1 MKQIAFIPLTPLGE
15 SVLLMGEL
23 EELHR
28 IYDPCEITVFAIPLI
43 AELYGN
49 FKLCDHVV
57 VLRGGVHD
65 EAILEDI
72 PGIVYDAVINHGYEP
87 WWSKIVRQIPH
98 RRAYGMEECYRDK
111 KECEELFDK
120 WVSIEYWNEHTI
132 QKYKTALQQMAEV
145 IRLISPSYAGNLARL
160 TKENYVTK
168 MPSGIPDGRYVLFL
182 PGTSDLYKIFPIA
195 KFCALAKSVRDM
207 GLEAVFAI
215 GPQDEEMLIRLEA
228 SDFKVFNSLSLS
240 ELAGLICRAELV
252 VGNDSGPMHFAASFD
267 VRTIHLFSHS
277 GADVWF
283 PYELNRHRMLMPE
296 CGRRHGIKCG
306 TCQRTCIGQI
316 KNSSVL
322 DAMAELLGRPKPA
335 LKRLAWFPSS
345 DYIGDM
351 LVWINH
357 LEAMASL
364 YAPCEI
370 TVFGSALGKEVLA
383 GVAFVDDYVIYD
395 EASAWS
401 EEEVKSFGHF
411 DAVFNCRYDVDS
423 VRRIT
428 QLDHVK
434 AYGFENVDIPESV
447 CRQCYDAYIPRT
459 RWDDFHFR
467 RETSVTEQGSE
478 LIRLVLPSY
487 TCSRVTLDQN
497 TYVHDFSDAALL
509 PDNRVV
515 FVLGASDSCKHWGNA
530 NYFWLAELVKAQG
543 MTPTFVLGPKEK
555 TYALEIKAHGF
566 MAFEDLNF
574 EQIAAVF
581 SRDGGARCVIGND
594 TGLMHL
600 ACILGAPSVTVVP
613 LGMHYTWFP
622 YCDDR
627 RARHL
632 CCVPVCAMPYC
643 ANDCTQTKSC
653 VGKISREQVAESVGE
668 VLGVELED

>member
-43 AELYGN
+43 AELYRN
-49 FKLCDHVV
+49 YALCDHVV
-57 VLRGGVHD
+57 VLKGGVHG
-65 EAILEDI
+65 EVVLEEV
-72 PGIVYDAVINHGYEP
+72 PETVYDVVVNHGYEP
-87 WWSKIVRQIPH
+87 WWSTIVRQIRH
-98 RRAYGMEECYRDK
+98 LHAYGMEELYRDK
-111 KECEELFDK
+111 EECGDLFDK
-120 WVSIEYWNEHTI
+120 WVSIQYWNEHTI
-132 QKYKTALQQMAEV
+132 QKYKTALQQTAEV
-145 IRLISPSYAGNLARL
+145 VRLISPSYDGNVARL
-160 TKENYVTK
+160 TKDNYVTK
-168 MPSGIPDGRYVLFL
+168 MPSGIPEGRYVLFL
-182 PGTSDLYKIFPIA
+182 PGTSALYKIFPIA

-215 GPQDEEMLIRLEA
+215 GPQDEEMLARLEA

-283 PYELNRHRMLMPE
+283 SYELDRHRLLMPV
-296 CGRRHGIKCG
+296 CGRRNGIKCG
-306 TCQRTCIGQI
+306 ACQRTCIGKI
-316 KNSSVL
+316 KNFAVI
-322 DAMAELLGRPKPA
+322 DTMTELLGRTKPA
-335 LKRLAWFPSS
+335 LKRLALFPSP

-351 LVWINH
+351 LVWANH

-370 TVFGSALGKEVLA
+370 VVFGSVFGKNVLA
-383 GVAFVDDYVIYD
+383 GVAFVDDYVIYN
-395 EASAWS
+395 EASPWS
-401 EEEVKSFGHF
+401 AEEARSFGHF
-411 DAVFNCRYDVDS
+411 DAVFNCRYDADS
-423 VRRIT
+423 VRRIA
-428 QLDHVK
+428 QLDHAK

-447 CRQCYDAYIPRT
+447 CRQCYDDYIPLT

-478 LIRLVLPSY
+478 LIRLVSSSY
-487 TCSRVTLDQN
+487 ACTRVTLEQN

-515 FVLGASDSCKHWGNA
+515 FVLGASDSGKHWGTT
-530 NYFWLAELVKAQG
+530 NYIWLAELVKAQG
-543 MTPTFVLGPKEK
+543 MTPVFVLGPKENV
-555 TYALEIKAHGF
+555 YVSEIKARGF
-566 MAFEDLNF
+566 KVFENLNF

-600 ACILGAPSVTVVP
+600 ACMLGSPSVTIIP
-613 LGMHYTWFP
+613 MGMHYTWFP
-622 YCDDR
+622 YRDDK

-632 CCVPVCAMPYC
+632 CCVPSCARPFC
-643 ANDCTQTKSC
+643 ANDCAQVMNC
-653 VGKISREQVAESVGE
+653 IGKISYGQVVEAVGE
-668 VLGVELED
+668 VLGVKFNG